1 MKKKAAVRYLYLA
14 HPRLLRGA
22 LLPLTALTLLLL
34 VAHYWN
40 KARSSLDITSDHSWL
55 SLDPPLDGPI
65 PKEIPRVLHQTYT
78 SLALIP
84 PKVSANVHRFAP
96 AFTRAFYDD
105 TAIVLFLKEH
115 FHPSVVAHFS
125 SLKIGA
131 HKADLFRYCVLYSVG
146 GVYMDIKTELVRT
159 LEGLFPPNR
168 VTTVLSRKWGE
179 IYQGI
184 LAAPPRQPIFLAL
197 IDAILKTGADPPYDL
212 FLQDFMDFV
221 TADLWGGYPKEGPND
236 GFLHKYFFFTETCT
250 TVAQQCEDRLDRYGF
265 CCAIQLNGT
274 RVFKTRYSDFPWLH
288 KIAPRVVT

>member
-1 MKKKAAVRYLYLA
+1 MEKKTAARYLFLA

-22 LLPLTALTLLLL
+22 VLPFAALTVLLF
-34 VAHYWN
+34 VAHIWN
-40 KARSSLDITSDHSWL
+40 KSRSFLDITSDHTWL
-55 SLDPPLDGPI
+55 SLDPLLDGPV

-84 PKVSANVHRFAP
+84 PKVSANLQRFAP
-96 AFTRAFYDD
+96 GFSRAFYDD
-105 TAIVLFLKEH
+105 TAIELFLKQH
-115 FHPSVVAHFS
+115 FHPSVGAHFS
-125 SLKIGA
+125 SLRIGA
-131 HKADLFRYCVLYSVG
+131 HKADLFRYCVMYTLG

-159 LEGLFPPNR
+159 LEGLFPPSR

-197 IDAILKTGADPPYDL
+197 IDAILKSGADPPYDL

-221 TADLWGGYPKEGPND
+221 IVDLSGGYPKEGLND
-236 GFLHKYFFFTETCT
+236 GLLHKYYFFTETCT
-250 TVAQQCEDRLDRYGF
+250 TQANNCEDGLDRYGF

-274 RVFKTRYSDFPWLH
+274 RVIKTRYSDFPWPS
-288 KIAPRVVT
+288 KPTK